1 MILLLVVLCHSSFPG
16 ESPPENVDVK
26 KTSPDK
32 MRYMPGS
39 SVASAR
45 YHAVEA
51 VDPDDLDDYE
61 DEMELITENAATGRV
76 QVSQGCQI

>member
-1 MILLLVVLCHSSFPG
+1 
-16 ESPPENVDVK
+16 
-26 KTSPDK
+26 
-32 MRYMPGS
+32 MRYMPG

-61 DEMELITENAATGRV
+61 DDDIEDEMELVTENTATGRV
-76 QVSQGCQI
+76 QVSRPGLPYLEW